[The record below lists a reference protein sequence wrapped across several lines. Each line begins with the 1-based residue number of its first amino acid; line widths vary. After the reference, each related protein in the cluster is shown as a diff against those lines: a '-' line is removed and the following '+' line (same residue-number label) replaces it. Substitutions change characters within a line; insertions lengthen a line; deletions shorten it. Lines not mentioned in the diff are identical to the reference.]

1 MINVAK
7 LSSAIFSG
15 GIKGH
20 FGQWAEDVLIR
31 KLFPKNKKDGIY
43 LDLGSYHPFTHS
55 NTAYFWMKGWSGI
68 NVDAN
73 PNTIKLFQK
82 TRPQDNNIWTAII
95 PNADYE
101 SGIHEIALLLPEKS
115 DGHNGVAAT
124 GTVSSN
130 VGNDRGYSN
139 QQLVPAK
146 SIQKLVADFN
156 IPQVDYMNLDIEG
169 YDEMILKEIDFSKI
183 NPKVISIEDYSKSLA
198 ELTSSSITKFM
209 EEKGYALVGR
219 AGPTSIFFERLK
231 PLSYLDC

>member
-1 MINVAK
+1 MINLSK

-55 NTAYFWMKGWSGI
+55 NTAYFWMKGWSGF

-82 TRPQDNNIWTAII
+82 TRPDDHNIWSAII

-101 SGIHEIALLLPEKS
+101 SGIHQIALLLPEKP
-115 DGHNGVAAT
+115 DLHNGVVAA
-124 GTVSSN
+124 GTVSHR
-130 VGNDRGYSN
+130 VGQDRGFAT
-139 QQLVPAK
+139 QQMVPAT
-146 SIQKLVADFN
+146 SIGKLISDFN
-156 IPQVDYMNLDIEG
+156 ITHVDYMNLDIEG
-169 YDEMILKEIDFSKI
+169 FDEMILREIDFLKI
-183 NPKVISIEDYSKSLA
+183 HPQVVSIEDYSTSLA
-198 ELTSSSITKFM
+198 ELTQSSITQFM
-209 EEKGYALVGR
+209 EEKGYGLAGR
-219 AGPTSIFFERLK
+219 AGPTSIFLRA
-231 PLSYLDC
+231 